1 MDYYGVDYFV
11 LSVRGMPGEY
21 ADDELMPLWD
31 GKYGY
36 SYINTRKI
44 IIPPQFWNAQSFS
57 EGLAAVE
64 VRPTEWGYINKTGQI
79 AIEPRFRKAEPFS
92 EGLAAVALGPT
103 QWGYI
108 NKTGQM
114 IIAPQFLIAE
124 PFKNGQA
131 NVMDQAI
138 KWHSINKTGQ
148 TMAENVVRPRPFSE
162 PPPKQVKKAGWDFY
176 ATVTLAQMLGLAF
189 IYWTVR
195 NMCDNEQLKRK
206 RWLILLSFVNLPLF
220 TFSKWGV
227 DFTIETIIFLVI
239 CMTISL
245 LLAGLLLF
253 TKLGAG
259 RRGPDS
265 DKECKQVT

>member
-1 MDYYGVDYFV
+1 MNYYGVDYFV

-21 ADDELMPLWD
+21 ADDELMPMWD

-79 AIEPRFRKAEPFS
+79 AIEPRFRKAEPF
-92 EGLAAVALGPT
+92 
-103 QWGYI
+103 
-108 NKTGQM
+108 
-114 IIAPQFLIAE
+114 
-124 PFKNGQA
+124 KNGQA
-131 NVMDQAI
+131 NVMDQDI
-138 KWHSINKTGQ
+138 KWRSINKTGQ
-148 TMAENVVRPRPFSE
+148 TVAENVVRPIPFSE
-162 PPPKQVKKAGWDFY
+162 PSPKQVKKAGWDFY

-195 NMCDNEQLKRK
+195 NMCDNEQLKQK

-253 TKLGAG
+253 TRLGAG
-259 RRGPDS
+259 RCGPDS